1 MRIQK
6 RLLLIMIS
14 VMLILQPGL
23 SAFATE
29 SDGLGGD
36 DRQIEENQ
44 PETEEEQEEEE
55 SPETEPL

>member
-29 SDGLGGD
+29 SDDLGGD
-36 DRQIEENQ
+36 DRQIEEDQ
-44 PETEEEQEEEE
+44 
-55 SPETEPL
+55 